1 MYASWSFVMF
11 LITLSITLSY
21 ELGVNQ
27 FNTHLVIVGLLLI
40 KIIIHFLI
48 ENFALYSYCKFVFT
62 PWIVYGLFLLDL
74 LLNPPAKSSLEH
86 TGFRLFP
93 TGESYWEY
101 QIKHVKSLLY
111 IDYVLEIV
119 VASVFVLLFT
129 VKVLKF
135 IRNEFCNRKTFLN
148 TF

>member
-93 TGESYWEY
+93 AGESYWEY